1 MSLFASSKKENTL
14 LIDIGSTSVACALT
28 HNEKGKS
35 PVMDF
40 SVRFPFSKNV
50 PGDQQSIE
58 TQMLVTLK
66 EILALTFQNG
76 LKTLFRKARPKD
88 IDTVLIGLSSLW
100 YTSKLE
106 TKTIEDK
113 KGIKLNEG
121 KLKNLIEAE
130 KQIFLN
136 ELKETYKDGGEI
148 FEADILGVSANGYRI
163 ENWLGKEASSFELT
177 YLLSA
182 APAKMIRKIEDQVIG
197 SFGTRRGISINSINS
212 LLSKLIFHSFKNIHS
227 ALLVDL
233 SGDTSNLLFIR
244 DGIAEKN
251 KHLSF
256 GISSLVQNIADNLL
270 VPLPIAESYL
280 SLYSKDVLNTQS
292 MQELNKVFSES
303 EDEWSLHKALVG
315 DDVNFS
321 SPQTIFLVSDT
332 PYAVIGRTILK
343 DIFPD
348 KEVILLDCQN
358 GFLKECIKSETGSSA
373 DGHLAVLGTYSQ
385 FLY

>member
-1 MSLFASSKKENTL
+1 MSLFGSSKKENTL
-14 LIDIGSTSVACALT
+14 LIDIGSTSIACALT
-28 HNEKGKS
+28 HNEKGES
-35 PVMDF
+35 PIMDF
-40 SVRFPFSKNV
+40 SLRLPFSKHI
-50 PGDQQSIE
+50 PGEEQSIE
-58 TQMLVTLK
+58 KQMLFTLK

-76 LKTLFRKARPKD
+76 LKELSQKSRSKD
-88 IDTVLIGLSSLW
+88 INTVLIGLSSLW

-113 KGIKLNEG
+113 KGIKLTEG
-121 KLKNLIEAE
+121 KLKDLIEEE
-130 KQIFLN
+130 KKGFMTD
-136 ELKETYKDGGEI
+136 LKDIYKDAGEI

-163 ENWLGKEASSFELT
+163 DNWMGKEANSFELT

-182 APAKMIRKIEDQVIG
+182 APQNTIRKIEDQIIG
-197 SFGTRRGISINSINS
+197 TFGTKRGISINSINS
-212 LLSKLIFHSFKNIHS
+212 LLSKLIFHNFKNIHS

-233 SGDTSNLLFIR
+233 SGDTSNLLFIH

-270 VPLPIAESYL
+270 IPIPIAESYL
-280 SLYSKDVLNTQS
+280 SLYAKEVLN
-292 MQELNKVFSES
+292 QESVEELDKVFSES
-303 EDEWSLHKALVG
+303 EDEWSLHKALVA
-315 DDVNFS
+315 DDGSFT
-321 SPQTIFLVSDT
+321 SPQKIFLVSDT

-343 DIFPD
+343 DLFPD
-348 KEVILLDCQN
+348 KEIIILDCQN
-358 GFLKECIKSETGSSA
+358 GFLKECIKSESGSSA